1 LSLKQGHTAMEAT
14 TITTNE
20 SQSSKALMTS
30 PWLIRLM
37 HLVSPSLPT
46 GGFAYSQGLEWAI
59 EMGWIDGDTP
69 LEQWLLNIL
78 KTGMA
83 HVDIPLLQ
91 RLYQTVEDQDLAAFT
106 QAAQWVRACRETKEL
121 RNEEAHRGR
130 AMAAIIKELGLYH
143 AGMAKSAKK
152 TNHNDPWHKVIA
164 SSQLAGFAFAA
175 ALWKIPIQAAAQGY
189 LWSWLENQALA
200 AVKII
205 PLGQSSG
212 QRVLARLSPAIDTT
226 VATGL
231 QIKDVELMGSSLPAL
246 GLAGS
251 NHETQY
257 TRLFRS

>member
-1 LSLKQGHTAMEAT
+1 MGTT

-20 SQSSKALMTS
+20 SQSLEAPMAT
-30 PWLIRLM
+30 PWMIRLM

-46 GGFAYSQGLEWAI
+46 GGFAYSQGLEWAV
-59 EMGWIDGDTP
+59 EKGWINGEDL
-69 LEQWLLNIL
+69 LEQWLLNVL
-78 KTGMA
+78 ETGMA

-91 RLYQTVEDQDLAAFT
+91 MLYQAVEHQDLAAFT
-106 QAAQWVRACRETKEL
+106 RAAQWVRACRETKEL
-121 RNEEAHRGR
+121 RNEEEHRGR
-130 AMAAIIKELGLYH
+130 AMTAIIKELGICHDSIPL
-143 AGMAKSAKK
+143 ATKKSA
-152 TNHNDPWHKVIA
+152 HEPWHKVIA

-175 ALWKIPIQAAAQGY
+175 ALWQIPIQAAAQGY
-189 LWSWLENQALA
+189 LWSWFENQVLA

-212 QRVLARLSPAIDTT
+212 QRVLVRLSQAIDAA

-231 QIKDVELMGSSLPAL
+231 QIKDIEQMGSSLPAL

>member
-1 LSLKQGHTAMEAT
+1 MGTT

-20 SQSSKALMTS
+20 SQSTKAFMTS

-59 EMGWIDGDTP
+59 ETGWINGEAS
-69 LEQWLLNIL
+69 LEQWLLNVL
-78 KTGMA
+78 GSGMA

-91 RLYQTVEDQDLAAFT
+91 RLYQAVEDQDLVAFSR
-106 QAAQWVRACRETKEL
+106 AAQWVRSCRETKEL

-143 AGMAKSAKK
+143 AGMAKPAKQP
-152 TNHNDPWHKVIA
+152 NHDDPWHKVIA

-175 ALWKIPIQAAAQGY
+175 ALWEIPIQAAAQGY
-189 LWSWLENQALA
+189 LWSWLENQVLA

-212 QRVLARLSPAIDTT
+212 QRVLARLPPTIDTAVT
-226 VATGL
+226 TGL

>member
-1 LSLKQGHTAMEAT
+1 MGTT

-20 SQSSKALMTS
+20 SQSANAPMTS

-46 GGFAYSQGLEWAI
+46 GSFAYSQGLEWAI
-59 EMGWIDGDTP
+59 EESWINDETT
-69 LEQWLLNIL
+69 LEQWLLNVL
-78 KTGMA
+78 ETGMA

-91 RLYQTVEDQDLAAFT
+91 RLYQAVENQDLAAFT
-106 QAAQWVRACRETKEL
+106 RVAQWVRACRETKEL
-121 RNEEAHRGR
+121 RNEEEHRGR
-130 AMAAIIKELGLYH
+130 AMAAIIKELGLCH
-143 AGMAKSAKK
+143 AGTAKSTKK
-152 TNHNDPWHKVIA
+152 PNQAPWQKVIS

-175 ALWKIPIQAAAQGY
+175 ALWEIPIQVAAQGY
-189 LWSWLENQALA
+189 LWSWLENQVLA

-212 QRVLARLSPAIDTT
+212 QRVLARLTPAIDTA

-231 QIKDVELMGSSLPAL
+231 HIKAIERMGSSLPAL
-246 GLAGS
+246 GLACS

>member
-1 LSLKQGHTAMEAT
+1 MGTT

-20 SQSSKALMTS
+20 PSPPEPAMAA

-59 EMGWIDGDTP
+59 ENGWVNDETT
-69 LEQWLLNIL
+69 LKQWLLNVL
-78 KTGMA
+78 ETGMA

-91 RLYQTVEDQDLAAFT
+91 RLYQAVAHQDIAAFT
-106 QAAQWVRACRETKEL
+106 RAAQWVRACRETKEL
-121 RNEEAHRGR
+121 RNEEEQRGR
-130 AMAAIIKELGLYH
+130 AMATIIKEQGLRLDTTV
-143 AGMAKSAKK
+143 KSAK
-152 TNHNDPWHKVIA
+152 TLNHAPWHQIIS

-175 ALWKIPIQAAAQGY
+175 ALWEIPIQGAAQGY
-189 LWSWLENQALA
+189 LWSWLENQVLA

-212 QRVLARLSPAIDTT
+212 QRVLARLTPAIDTA

-231 QIKDVELMGSSLPAL
+231 QIKDIEGMGSSLPAL

>member
-1 LSLKQGHTAMEAT
+1 MGTT

-20 SQSSKALMTS
+20 SQSANAPMTS

-59 EMGWIDGDTP
+59 EKGWINSEAP
-69 LEQWLLNIL
+69 LEQWLLNVIE
-78 KTGMA
+78 TGMT

-91 RLYQTVEDQDLAAFT
+91 IIYQAVERQDLDAFT
-106 QAAQWVRACRETKEL
+106 RAVQWVRACRETKEL
-121 RNEEAHRGR
+121 RDEEAHRGR
-130 AMAAIIKELGLYH
+130 AMAAIIKELGLCH
-143 AGMAKSAKK
+143 AGMANAAKK
-152 TNHNDPWHKVIA
+152 PNHDPWHKVIS

-175 ALWKIPIQAAAQGY
+175 TLWEIPIQVAAQGY
-189 LWSWLENQALA
+189 LWSWLENQVLA

-212 QRVLARLSPAIDTT
+212 QRVLARLSPTIDTA

-231 QIKDVELMGSSLPAL
+231 QIKDVEQMGSSLPAF
-246 GLAGS
+246 GLACS

>member
-1 LSLKQGHTAMEAT
+1 MDTT

-20 SQSSKALMTS
+20 PSPPEPAIAA

-46 GGFAYSQGLEWAI
+46 GSFAYSQGLEWAI
-59 EMGWIDGDTP
+59 EESWINDDTT

-78 KTGMA
+78 ETGMA

-91 RLYQTVEDQDLAAFT
+91 RLYQAVAHQDLIAFT
-106 QAAQWVRACRETKEL
+106 RAAQWVRACRESKEL
-121 RNEEAHRGR
+121 RNEEEHRGR
-130 AMAAIIKELGLYH
+130 AMAAIIKELGLCH
-143 AGMAKSAKK
+143 AGTAKSAKK
-152 TNHNDPWHKVIA
+152 PNQDPWQKVIS

-175 ALWKIPIQAAAQGY
+175 ALWEIPVQAAAQGY
-189 LWSWLENQALA
+189 LWSWLENQVLA

-212 QRVLARLSPAIDTT
+212 QRVLARLTPAIDTA
-226 VATGL
+226 VVTGL
-231 QIKDVELMGSSLPAL
+231 QIKDIELMGSSLPAL
-246 GLAGS
+246 GLACS

>member
-1 LSLKQGHTAMEAT
+1 MGTT

-20 SQSSKALMTS
+20 SQSANAPMTS

-59 EMGWIDGDTP
+59 EKGWINSESP
-69 LEQWLLNIL
+69 LEQWLLNVL
-78 KTGMA
+78 ETGMT

-91 RLYQTVEDQDLAAFT
+91 MIYQAVERRDIDAFT
-106 QAAQWVRACRETKEL
+106 RAAQWVRACRETKEL
-121 RNEEAHRGR
+121 RNEEEHRGR
-130 AMAAIIKELGLYH
+130 AMAAIIKELGLCQDS
-143 AGMAKSAKK
+143 MAKSKK
-152 TNHNDPWHKVIA
+152 KPIHDPWHKVIA

-175 ALWKIPIQAAAQGY
+175 ALWQIPIQAAAQGY
-189 LWSWLENQALA
+189 LWSWLENQVLA

-212 QRVLARLSPAIDTT
+212 QRVLARLSPAIDTA

-231 QIKDVELMGSSLPAL
+231 QIKDVEQMGSSLPAL

>member
-1 LSLKQGHTAMEAT
+1 MNLKQGHTAMDT

-20 SQSSKALMTS
+20 AQALKIAMAS

-46 GGFAYSQGLEWAI
+46 GGFAYSQGLECAI
-59 EMGWIDGDTP
+59 ETGWINGEAL
-69 LEQWLLNIL
+69 LEQWLLNVL
-78 KTGMA
+78 ETGMA

-91 RLYQTVEDQDLAAFT
+91 MLYQAVEDQDLPAFT
-106 QAAQWVRACRETKEL
+106 RAAQWVRACRETKEL

-130 AMAAIIKELGLYH
+130 AMAAIIKELGLCH
-143 AGMAKSAKK
+143 AGMVNAEKK
-152 TNHNDPWHKVIA
+152 APWHKVIA

-175 ALWKIPIQAAAQGY
+175 ALWEIPTQAAAQGY
-189 LWSWLENQALA
+189 LWSWLENQVLA

-212 QRVLARLSPAIDTT
+212 QRVLAKLSPAIDAA
-226 VATGL
+226 VVTGL
-231 QIKDVELMGSSLPAL
+231 QIKEIEQMGNSLPAL
-246 GLAGS
+246 GLAAS